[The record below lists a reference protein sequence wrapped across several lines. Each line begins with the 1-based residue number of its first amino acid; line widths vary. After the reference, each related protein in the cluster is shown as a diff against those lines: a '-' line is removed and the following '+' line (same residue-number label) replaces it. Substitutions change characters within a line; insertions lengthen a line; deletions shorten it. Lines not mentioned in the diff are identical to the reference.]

1 MLTRFALAGSI
12 VLMCVPGA
20 LAGDLNPPSGA
31 IAPSMKDLDDVEPRT
46 AIRNAPGLAS
56 PVVISAPGSYYL
68 AENIQGIGSQHG
80 IEITTSNVT
89 LDLNG
94 FHVIGAE
101 IGSLDGVHIG
111 ANLENTTIKNGTIR
125 GFAGMGINGGT
136 AIASELR
143 SVRVADNLGTGVF
156 LGRALVVGCIAE
168 DNDDDGFVVGV
179 GSTVTAC
186 TSALNGQHGFSI
198 GQGCS
203 IQDCSARENNNDGI
217 IVGAYSSATNCSASQ
232 NGTLGFRLI
241 SGCTVTGCTAALNGS
256 HGFQVQSFSLGAS
269 IINCTARGNAG
280 SGIYLRDECVATGN
294 TCHANTVDGIFATG
308 IQNRID
314 SNACAENGDDGI
326 DLDGCSNLVVRNS
339 LSGNGGSAIEGPMCD
354 PSFANRFGTLNT
366 NPATAGPWDNLSHP
380 AAP

>member
-20 LAGDLNPPSGA
+20 FAGDLNPPSGA
-31 IAPSMKDLDDVEPRT
+31 IAPSMKDLDDISPRT

-56 PVVISAPGSYYL
+56 PIVIDTPGSYYL

-101 IGSLDGVHIG
+101 IGSLDGIHING
-111 ANLENTTIKNGTIR
+111 ALTGITILNGTIR
-125 GFAGMGINGGT
+125 GFAEAGIDGINATGLM
-136 AIASELR
+136 LR
-143 SVRVADNLGTGVF
+143 DLRAAGNLGSGFFVGQTSIEGCVAN
-156 LGRALVVGCIAE
+156 GNISDGISVEAGSSVVGCTAFDNGAHGIRAGQGCAIVDCSSR
-168 DNDDDGFVVGV
+168 DNDDDG
-179 GSTVTAC
+179 
-186 TSALNGQHGFSI
+186 L
-198 GQGCS
+198 
-203 IQDCSARENNNDGI
+203 I
-217 IVGAYSSATNCSASQ
+217 IGAYSSATNCASSQ
-232 NGTLGFRLI
+232 NGIRGFRLI

-256 HGFQVQSFSLGAS
+256 HGFEVQSFSLSVS
-269 IINCTARGNAG
+269 IINCTARGNTGA
-280 SGIYLRDECVATGN
+280 GIYLRDECVATGN
-294 TCHANTVDGIFATG
+294 GCHANTVDGIFASG
-308 IQNRID
+308 VQNRID